1 MLFISFTFCCDA
13 LSASELCWSEKHNKI
28 FTKIATKRI
37 GKTLLGN
44 GENKWYC
51 LTDDFKNVCI
61 LHKHDIFTN
70 NMNSHL
76 QDYAHFGTLRAIV
89 IMMFAKCC
97 VLTYIIWQQNSRKL
111 CDAWFLNHTRCFI
124 VGFISSDI
132 NYVKNKNFKMK
143 LKSWRITCTRRQ
155 KFDVTSNFTCMIMY
169 NNCITF
175 LTRYRNHRM
184 KQT

>member
-1 MLFISFTFCCDA
+1 MKINDIVWLMISKMFAYCTNMTF
-13 LSASELCWSEKHNKI
+13 SRTTWIHIYKI
-28 FTKIATKRI
+28 THI
-37 GKTLLGN
+37 
-44 GENKWYC
+44 
-51 LTDDFKNVCI
+51 
-61 LHKHDIFTN
+61 
-70 NMNSHL
+70 
-76 QDYAHFGTLRAIV
+76 LRAIV
-89 IMMFAKCC
+89 IMMLAKCC
-97 VLTYIIWQQNSRKL
+97 VLIYIIWQQNSRKL